1 MKVQIFLAT
10 YSDDLI
16 VKFPKLSS
24 CNLAKLI
31 YLADKWCIYL
41 ADKWCIYLADKRCVV
56 YNILIPCM
64 QNVTS

>member
-41 ADKWCIYLADKRCVV
+41 ADKWCVV